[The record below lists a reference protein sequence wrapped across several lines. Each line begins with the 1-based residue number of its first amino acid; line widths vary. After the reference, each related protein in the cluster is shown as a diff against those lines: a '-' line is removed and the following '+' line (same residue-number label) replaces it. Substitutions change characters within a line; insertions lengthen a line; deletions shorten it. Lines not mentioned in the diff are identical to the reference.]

1 MARIFPPALV
11 YIYIYLILS
20 AREKMGDAEFDYWIA
35 PFDIK
40 GYLRIFGDDA

>member
-1 MARIFPPALV
+1 
-11 YIYIYLILS
+11 
-20 AREKMGDAEFDYWIA
+20 MGDAEFDYWIA